1 MWKFSIKMA
10 GNLQQRL
17 DSLRGKAQ
25 LLTER
30 YANLFQQKQVL
41 EQQIAQLQATVERQ
55 KKEMA
60 VMSQQIEH
68 LQVVSVIAPK
78 REDVERSR
86 AFLAELVR
94 DIDKCI
100 NELNE

>member
-1 MWKFSIKMA
+1 MA
-10 GNLQQRL
+10 GTLQQRI
-17 DSLRGKAQ
+17 DSLKSKAH

-30 YANLFQQKQVL
+30 YAALADAKRTADERIAELEATLRKRDNEISILRQQV
-41 EQQIAQLQATVERQ
+41 
-55 KKEMA
+55 
-60 VMSQQIEH
+60 EH
-68 LQVVSVIAPK
+68 LQVVTTIAPR

-100 NELNE
+100 NELSE